1 MTDASPISNITAG
14 VIHRSISPDAESLSS
29 IQKKTFSSQQSR
41 SRSNLK
47 KTDLYQKQRRVS
59 QDDIHSNSNQQ
70 PVIILQH
77 QTANSTEP

>member
-59 QDDIHSNSNQQ
+59 QDDIHSNNNQQ

>member
-59 QDDIHSNSNQQ
+59 QDDIHSNNNQQ
-70 PVIILQH
+70 PVIILQ
-77 QTANSTEP
+77 Q

>member
-59 QDDIHSNSNQQ
+59 QDDIHSN
-70 PVIILQH
+70 
-77 QTANSTEP
+77 NS

>member
-59 QDDIHSNSNQQ
+59 QDDIHSNNNQQ
-70 PVIILQH
+70 RVIILQH
-77 QTANSTEP
+77 

>member
-59 QDDIHSNSNQQ
+59 QDDIHSNNNQQ

-77 QTANSTEP
+77 